1 MLSSHRSQQNPAID
15 QVAAWASA
23 QPDIV
28 ALALVGSWARGNPT
42 KRSDIDFMVI
52 SETPKQRLAEIR

>member
-1 MLSSHRSQQNPAID
+1 MSTHTD
-15 QVAAWASA
+15 QLINQITAWAET

-42 KRSDIDFMVI
+42 K
-52 SETPKQRLAEIR
+52 